1 MTVTKDTDMLKTLKL
16 MEYSKQIT
24 LYIKYNGLN
33 KKLTLYQ
40 RNNDQNVKYNLILG
54 LMNN

>member
-24 LYIKYNGLN
+24 LYIKYNELI
-33 KKLTLYQ
+33 
-40 RNNDQNVKYNLILG
+40 QN
-54 LMNN
+54 